1 VIVRNMPGADG
12 RVALNFFVRN
22 AKPDGLMIT
31 TGSGTQLDPLA
42 FRSAHAQYDPTK
54 FNFIGGISRGGTF
67 QVISKSGEE
76 RLKDKSAA
84 PVAVGAVDGTRS
96 GEQMIS
102 WGMEFLDWNAKW
114 VVGYR
119 GANETSI
126 ALERGEVDLVTT
138 ANSFL
143 IKRLT
148 DTGKFKVL
156 SQSGVVVDGK
166 IRRRTDFPD
175 TPVMA
180 ELIASKLADPV
191 ARDAFRYLE
200 AMCLVDPWV
209 SLPPNTPP
217 DIVAAYRE
225 AFQKMLADPEFIE
238 KGKRISEDIGPM
250 THADVELLVKTASDR
265 MTPAA
270 SIHPQPADQAR
281 YQAEGINQPVAA
293 ADDDRRITWPILRV
307 GSGIRDAGAAHEFG
321 RTFDILAGLVIDVLV
336 RGIRARSRPHQD
348 HRTGPRVL
356 QPVERATLDQRH
368 HAGLHHGL
376 AAVREAHGALAIEA
390 EEGLVARVAM
400 QIVMIAGIRIVV
412 HPGVHLPGVHDLG
425 ALLILARKLQCI
437 DDIDSHDVSSV
448 ILLVSCI
455 CDVEFRTG

>member
-1 VIVRNMPGADG
+1 MRQSPLSVLAWRSLVFGAIVTVCIGTKPASAADPEPESSDPKTLTMIIGYTAGGGVDAAGRLFAQFLPKYLPGKPPVIVRNMPGADG
-12 RVALNFFVRN
+12 RVALNYFVRN

-84 PVAVGAVDGTRS
+84 PVPVGAVDGTRS

-143 IKRLT
+143 IRRLT

-180 ELIASKLADPV
+180 ELITSKLADPV

-217 DIVAAYRE
+217 DIVAIYRE
-225 AFQKMLADPEFIE
+225 AFQKMLADPEFLE

-250 THADVELLVKTASDR
+250 THADVELLVKTASER

-270 SIHPQPADQAR
+270 
-281 YQAEGINQPVAA
+281 EGFIRNLLTKQ
-293 ADDDRRITWPILRV
+293 
-307 GSGIRDAGAAHEFG
+307 GIRPKE
-321 RTFDILAGLVIDVLV
+321 
-336 RGIRARSRPHQD
+336 
-348 HRTGPRVL
+348 
-356 QPVERATLDQRH
+356 
-368 HAGLHHGL
+368 
-376 AAVREAHGALAIEA
+376 
-390 EEGLVARVAM
+390 
-400 QIVMIAGIRIVV
+400 
-412 HPGVHLPGVHDLG
+412 
-425 ALLILARKLQCI
+425 
-437 DDIDSHDVSSV
+437 
-448 ILLVSCI
+448 
-455 CDVEFRTG
+455 

>member
-1 VIVRNMPGADG
+1 MRYLPLAVLASALVSFCGHQARAADPEPESVDPKALTMIIGYTAGGGVDAAGRLFAQYLPKYLPGKPPVIVRNMPGADG
-12 RVALNFFVRN
+12 RVALNFFVRQ
-22 AKPDGLMIT
+22 AKPDGMMIT
-31 TGSGTQLDPLA
+31 TGSGTQLDPMA
-42 FRSAHAQYDPTK
+42 FRSANAHYDPTK

-67 QVISKSGEE
+67 QVISKGGEE
-76 RLKDKSAA
+76 RLKNRGAT

-180 ELIASKLADPV
+180 ELITSKLTDPI

-200 AMCLVDPWV
+200 AMCLVDPWL
-209 SLPPNTPP
+209 SLPPNTPAE
-217 DIVAAYRE
+217 IVATYRQ
-225 AFQKMLADPEFIE
+225 AFQKMLADPEFLA

-250 THADVELLVKTASDR
+250 THADVELLVKTADER
-265 MTPAA
+265 LTPAA
-270 SIHPQPADQAR
+270 DKF
-281 YQAEGINQPVAA
+281 
-293 ADDDRRITWPILRV
+293 
-307 GSGIRDAGAAHEFG
+307 IR
-321 RTFDILAGLVIDVLV
+321 
-336 RGIRARSRPHQD
+336 
-348 HRTGPRVL
+348 
-356 QPVERATLDQRH
+356 
-368 HAGLHHGL
+368 
-376 AAVREAHGALAIEA
+376 
-390 EEGLVARVAM
+390 
-400 QIVMIAGIRIVV
+400 
-412 HPGVHLPGVHDLG
+412 
-425 ALLILARKLQCI
+425 ALLIKQGIRPK
-437 DDIDSHDVSSV
+437 
-448 ILLVSCI
+448 
-455 CDVEFRTG
+455 E